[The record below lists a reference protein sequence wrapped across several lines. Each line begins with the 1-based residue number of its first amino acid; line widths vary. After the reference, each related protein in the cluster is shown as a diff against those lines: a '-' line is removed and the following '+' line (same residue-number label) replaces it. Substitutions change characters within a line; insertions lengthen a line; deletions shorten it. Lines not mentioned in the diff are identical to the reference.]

1 MFSKFFINRPI
12 FSTVVSVIII
22 LAGVISLNILPI
34 KEYPSV
40 TPPQINVEAT
50 YPGAD
55 ATTLSSTV
63 ATTLENAIN
72 GVDNM
77 TYMTSTASPSGILS
91 LSVIFNVGTDV
102 AQAKVDV
109 NNRVQL
115 SLSSLHEEVQRQ
127 GISVKE

>member
-40 TPPQINVEAT
+40 TPPQINVVAT

-55 ATTLSSTV
+55 AETLSSTV
-63 ATTLENAIN
+63 ATC
-72 GVDNM
+72 
-77 TYMTSTASPSGILS
+77 
-91 LSVIFNVGTDV
+91 F
-102 AQAKVDV
+102 K
-109 NNRVQL
+109 
-115 SLSSLHEEVQRQ
+115 
-127 GISVKE
+127 